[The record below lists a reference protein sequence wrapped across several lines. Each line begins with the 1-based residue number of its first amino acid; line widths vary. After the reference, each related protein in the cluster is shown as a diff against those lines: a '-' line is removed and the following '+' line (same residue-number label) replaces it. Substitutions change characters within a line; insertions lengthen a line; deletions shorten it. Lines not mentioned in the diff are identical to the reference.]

1 MNDLTIQKVE
11 INAET
16 TTTTKRKRKE
26 ETTDDCPM
34 PKVEEEEEG
43 DRSCCDCSLIF
54 DPPPPDVGEIVAG
67 KKDVVVSL
75 FIQQTNKQ
83 MKIKQFEIMKKME
96 KIIP

>member
-1 MNDLTIQKVE
+1 M
-11 INAET
+11 
-16 TTTTKRKRKE
+16 
-26 ETTDDCPM
+26 
-34 PKVEEEEEG
+34 
-43 DRSCCDCSLIF
+43 IF

-83 MKIKQFEIMKKME
+83 MKIKQFEILKKME

>member
-1 MNDLTIQKVE
+1 MTIQKVE

-26 ETTDDCPM
+26 ETMDDCPM
-34 PKVEEEEEG
+34 PKVEEEEVG
-43 DRSCCDCSLIF
+43 RSCCDCDCSLIF